1 MELIKSI
8 IEFIVAVVL
17 FVPVCVLY
25 LIILAMCTVAKYA
38 LDFWEAV
45 VE

>member
-8 IEFIVAVVL
+8 IEFIIAVVL

-25 LIILAMCTVAKYA
+25 LIILAMCMVAKYV
-38 LDFWEAV
+38 LDFWEAI